1 MIDFILRPVRKIS
14 LKNKRRH
21 CRWGAAEV
29 RPLIGRELYRAKP
42 STTLDLGFYALNQ
55 DKSPLTTSQRHWG
68 TILTGIP
75 TGYLSF
81 IQYKYTHFFYL
92 HDKIDVYLTF
102 NMTNTAGV
110 GVVSCEEGVLTKLT
124 ESVPPLGPLGGGP
137 FAEGLQRGH
146 VSFVHGT
153 RASKQVAIGWTE
165 HLGLAH
171 TEK

>member
-1 MIDFILRPVRKIS
+1 MSCI
-14 LKNKRRH
+14 
-21 CRWGAAEV
+21 E
-29 RPLIGRELYRAKP
+29 Y
-42 STTLDLGFYALNQ
+42 T
-55 DKSPLTTSQRHWG
+55 
-68 TILTGIP
+68 
-75 TGYLSF
+75 
-81 IQYKYTHFFYL
+81 YTHFFYL
-92 HDKIDVYLTF
+92 HDKFDVYPTF

-153 RASKQVAIGWTE
+153 RASKQVAIGWAE